1 MAGGWGGSAFG
12 APGGP
17 QPAAGA
23 AAQALLGG
31 LSKPAK
37 SPLEDEMERRRKRM
51 LQGTDTTG
59 TGASASALMGIAGG
73 QFY

>member
-31 LSKPAK
+31 MSKPAK

-51 LQGTDTTG
+51 LQGTDLSG
-59 TGASASALMGIAGG
+59 MGASASSLLGVASG
-73 QFY
+73 QF